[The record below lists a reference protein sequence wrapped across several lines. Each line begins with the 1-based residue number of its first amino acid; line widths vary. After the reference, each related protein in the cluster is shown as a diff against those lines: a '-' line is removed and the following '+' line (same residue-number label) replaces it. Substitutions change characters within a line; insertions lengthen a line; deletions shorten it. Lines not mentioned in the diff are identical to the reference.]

1 MPVVALFHRVG
12 QDLLNLVFPPHCVI
26 CRAGGAVLCDAC
38 VEHFPR
44 VQPPWCEC
52 CGEPAAGGSPLVLV
66 RRSARVRARLGDKG
80 AQGGGRVCQPC
91 QQTPPE
97 IDGIRSVVLLEG
109 GARDAVHRLK
119 YGGCSSLAPPLARL
133 MAEYWRVSPLPA
145 DVVAHVPL
153 YIARQ
158 RERGYNQAHLL
169 GRELGRLL
177 GLPPVSGTLTRARNT
192 RAQVGLDAC
201 QRHANVRGAFEYE
214 SPRRGDGVRGLRV
227 LLVDDVCTTGATL
240 EACSAAL
247 KAAGAASVWG
257 LTLARAAWSS

>member
-1 MPVVALFHRVG
+1 MAVVALIHRVG

-26 CRAGGAVLCDAC
+26 CRVGGALLCDAC
-38 VEHFPR
+38 MEHFPR
-44 VQPPWCEC
+44 VEPPWCEH
-52 CGEPAAGGSPLVLV
+52 CGEPAV
-66 RRSARVRARLGDKG
+66 R
-80 AQGGGRVCQPC
+80 GRVCQRC
-91 QQTPPE
+91 KQTPPE

-109 GARDAVHRLK
+109 GAREAVHRLK
-119 YGGCSSLAPPLARL
+119 YGGCSSLASPLARL

-145 DVVAHVPL
+145 DVVAAVPL
-153 YIARQ
+153 HIARQ

-201 QRHANVRGAFEYE
+201 ERHANVRGAFEYE

-240 EACSAAL
+240 EACSTAL

-257 LTLARAAWSS
+257 LTLARAAWSSESE